1 MHLRS
6 LLLAGAAALI
16 AALGTPVAAG
26 AAAAPSTDLAPVTS
40 DSSIS
45 AYGGWVV
52 WSEQD
57 PDGAWALV
65 AWHDGAKVRLAAA
78 RRSVPFDADVGPGPD
93 GRPTVLF
100 SRCATEAS
108 GITQTPWAV
117 SQGCRL
123 RALDPATGVERAA
136 GVPRPAGASDSTPSR
151 WRGRIAFQRRIPGDA
166 VSQVMVYDIKTHR
179 TRTLRHGAVSHH
191 CPFGDGC
198 PKSIFA
204 GEVGEMDLGAKNLAF
219 SWLVTAPAVEGAGPG
234 WEMRIDPLSGG
245 APVLVGSGYTSGACG
260 GRAPLSPNAT
270 ATGLWFLSQIAHCED
285 IEGLVTSA
293 SPTGALSTTHVPD
306 GVAWRIARD
315 GATVYAVLGPAH
327 LEPASGLPPGS
338 LRLVRLNGVAPQPTG
353 DRAKE
358 PFFE

>member
-16 AALGTPVAAG
+16 AALGAPVAAG
-26 AAAAPSTDLAPVTS
+26 AAAAPSTELTTVAS

-52 WSEQD
+52 WSEKD

-65 AWHDGAKVRLAAA
+65 AWHAGAKVRLPAA
-78 RRSVPFDADVGPGPD
+78 RRTVPFDADVGPGPN

-108 GITQTPWAV
+108 GTGSTPWAA

-123 RALDPATGVERAA
+123 RALDPATGAERAA

-151 WRGRIAFQRRIPGDA
+151 WRGRIAFQRRIPGNA
-166 VSQVMVYDIKTHR
+166 VSQVMVYDTRTHR
-179 TRTLRHGAVSHH
+179 TRTLRHGAVPHH
-191 CPFGDGC
+191 CPYRDGC
-198 PKSIFA
+198 ARSIFA
-204 GEVGEMDLGAKNLAF
+204 GEVGELDLGAKRLAF
-219 SWLVTAPAVEGAGPG
+219 SWHVTAPSVEGVGVG

-245 APVLVGSGYTSGACG
+245 AGVLVGSGYTSGACG
-260 GRAPLSPNAT
+260 GRAPLSPNVT
-270 ATGLWFLSQIAHCED
+270 GTGLWFLNDTVHCD
-285 IEGLVTSA
+285 TIEGIVTSA
-293 SPTGALSTTHVPD
+293 TGLGALSTTHVPD

-315 GATVYAVLGPAH
+315 GATVYAVLGPAV
-327 LEPASGLPPGS
+327 EPASALPPGA
-338 LRLVRLNGVAPQPTG
+338 LRLVRLNGTAPQPTG
-353 DRAKE
+353 DRARE
-358 PFFE
+358 PFF